1 MKIYI
6 VGYMYCGKT
15 SVGKRLARRLGYNFM
30 DLDDEFERRFK
41 LSITDFFGRYDETAF
56 RKLEHEVLLST
67 KDVDNCV
74 ISTGGGT
81 PCHNNN
87 MDFIKENGLSVYLE
101 ADADLILSRRA
112 NSKKRRPV
120 LEAMP
125 AGEVETFVDEQL
137 AARKPFYS
145 MADIRCDARDVSIDN
160 LANILK
166 QKLL

>member
-6 VGYMYCGKT
+6 VGYMYCGK
-15 SVGKRLARRLGYNFM
+15 SSIGKRLARRLGYDFM
-30 DLDDEFERRFK
+30 DLDAEFERRFK
-41 LSITDFFGRYDETAF
+41 LSIPDFFERYDETAF
-56 RKLEHEVLLST
+56 RKLEHDVLLST

-81 PCHNNN
+81 PCHHNN
-87 MDFIKENGLSVYLE
+87 MNFIKENGISVYLE
-101 ADADLILSRRA
+101 ADTDLILSRRA

-125 AGEVETFVDEQL
+125 ANEVKTFVDEQL

-145 MADIRCDARDVSIDN
+145 MADIRCDARDVSIDDMVN
-160 LANILK
+160 TLK
-166 QKLL
+166 QRLL